1 MASICS
7 KRNQGRH
14 SVVLAGPG
22 LAGVWEGL
30 GGPGYDSGHCA
41 QLEAEVG

>member
-30 GGPGYDSGHCA
+30 GGPGCDSAHYA
-41 QLEAEVG
+41 LLVAEVG